1 MALEFNSD
9 DVIQTSKV
17 ASGMGDF
24 FPESGMRASEVRRIQ
39 ANYAQNIAPLQDR
52 LMNLDNN
59 IMRLQTQDLAYKNAQ
74 LEFERRQEQQRL
86 QRDFNDPALYEQI
99 DAVLSS
105 EAPPLEQREQIQ
117 EIARQ
122 NPQALLNVP
131 SFQQVYNTAIDQTRT
146 RAEQEAK
153 TPKLEEGVSTLAN
166 RLLQVP
172 STKANVAGGKLL
184 RGEMTFDEG
193 IAVLGELQKETK
205 EAAQRE
211 KLSAEKEEVLKE
223 DISLVQGAKVND
235 ASFQDYLETA
245 PDEVRDAYDNL
256 ETAEQRTLF
265 IIENQPP
272 IRFNSVY
279 RNRLIRRL
287 AKRTNRTQE
296 EVRKAYPRTDPKSD
310 VKLLEDLKDAVD
322 FARADSVGG
331 DFDDPLLDLEDTR
344 EERDIRGAIAIPP
357 SGD

>member
-39 ANYAQNIAPLQDR
+39 ANYTQNIAPLQDR

-59 IMRLQTQDLAYKNAQ
+59 IMRLQSQDLAYKNAQ
-74 LEFERRQEQQRL
+74 LEFKRKKEEQRL
-86 QRDFNDPALYEQI
+86 QRDFNNPALYEQI

-105 EAPPLEQREQIQ
+105 ELPPLEQKNQIQ
-117 EIARQ
+117 EIGRQ

-131 SFQQVYNTAIDQTRT
+131 VFEQVYNTAIEQTRT

-153 TPKLEEGVSTLAN
+153 TTKLEEGAAQIGN
-166 RLLQVP
+166 RLLSMP
-172 STKANVAGGKLL
+172 SSSAQKAGAELL
-184 RGEMTFDEG
+184 RGRMSLDDAIT
-193 IAVLGELQKETK
+193 VLGEQQKE
-205 EAAQRE
+205 AQNIAQQETLR
-211 KLSAEKEEVLKE
+211 AEKEEVLKE
-223 DISLVQGAKVND
+223 DISLVQSANVKD
-235 ASFQDYLETA
+235 FSFQDYLETA
-245 PDEVRDAYDNL
+245 SDEVRDAYDAL
-256 ETAEQRTLF
+256 ETNEQRTLF

-287 AKRTNRTQE
+287 ARRTNRTQE

-322 FARADSVGG
+322 DARADFVGG
-331 DFDDPLLDLEDTR
+331 DFEDPLRDLEDTKA
-344 EERDIRGAIAIPP
+344 ERDIRGAIVPP
-357 SGD
+357 RGD